1 MYNKLYSFIFLIVL
15 GLFFN
20 IHTVKAE
27 QIDNFTT
34 DIVIN
39 PDSSLFITETIE
51 YDFGSLQK
59 HGIYRD
65 IIYKYGRN
73 GSNYKIRIDDIRV
86 VDQSEKSYKFKVSHQ
101 DIYTKIKI
109 GESDKFVTGKKVFKI
124 SYTVRRAINYFDTH
138 DELYWNVT
146 GNEWQVPILASSAT
160 VHLPDKFSTDKVR
173 FSCFSGSK
181 GSTRKCTG
189 SNFEINN
196 NGLGNTLVFDQTILA
211 SFEGLTVV
219 VGMPAGTLEKLS
231 IFENVWL
238 FLQDNYILFLPFLV
252 FMGMFYMWWTR
263 GRDPEGR
270 GTIITQFD
278 APDNLSPF
286 EIGTIIDEKAGN
298 RDLSAQLIYW
308 ATLGCLDIT
317 KVDKKKDYIL
327 LKKKDLPDG
336 ANEFDKKLFQEL
348 FSGGKNEVRLSDLK
362 YKFVETANK
371 IKELVYEDL
380 TKNKYFVG
388 NPNKVRNAYIMV
400 AVIFGMIFVII
411 AMKLENIPMAISAG
425 GSCFIIFLFGFIMPS
440 KTKKGVLAREH
451 ILGLKSYLNVAE
463 KDRINFHNAPTK
475 EPKLFE
481 SLLPFAMVLG
491 VEKAWA
497 KQFEGIYNQEPGWYH
512 GDGGSFSALA
522 LSRSLRSFKSS
533 TTTNLTSAKS
543 GGSGGSGFGGGGSSG
558 GGFGGG
564 GGGSW

>member
-1 MYNKLYSFIFLIVL
+1 MFKRILIFTIFVLI
-15 GLFFN
+15 GIFFN
-20 IHTVKAE
+20 FHIVKAE
-27 QIDNFTT
+27 QIDNFDT

-39 PDSSLFITETIE
+39 PDSSLRITETIE
-51 YDFGSLQK
+51 YDFGGLQK

-65 IIYKYGRN
+65 IIYKYRRD
-73 GSNYKIRIDDIRV
+73 GSNFKIRINDIKV
-86 VDQSEKSYKFKVSHQ
+86 TDQSGKSYKFKVSHQ
-101 DIYTKIKI
+101 DIYTRIKI
-109 GESDKFVTGKKVFKI
+109 GSADSYVSGKKVYKI
-124 SYTVRRAINYFDTH
+124 SYTVRRAINYFETH

-146 GNEWQVPILASSAT
+146 GNGWQVPILASSAI
-160 VHLPDKFSTDKVR
+160 VHLPDKFSTDEVSL
-173 FSCFSGSK
+173 SCFSGSS
-181 GSTRKCTG
+181 GSTRKCT
-189 SNFEINN
+189 SYNFEVNN
-196 NGLGNTLVFDQTILA
+196 SGLGSAVIFDQAILG

-219 VGMPAGTLEKLS
+219 VGLQTGALEKIS

-238 FLQDNYILFLPFLV
+238 FLQDNYFLFLPFFV
-252 FMGMFYMWWTR
+252 FFGMLYLWWTR

-286 EIGTIIDEKAGN
+286 EMGTIIDERAGN
-298 RDLSAQLIYW
+298 RDLSAQLIYL
-308 ATLGCLDIT
+308 ATLGYLDIT
-317 KVDKKKDYIL
+317 KVEKKKDYIL
-327 LKKKDLPDG
+327 LKKKDLPES
-336 ANEFDKKLFQEL
+336 AKEFDKELFQEL
-348 FSGGKNEVRLSDLK
+348 FSDGKSEVQLSDLK

-388 NPNKVRNAYIMV
+388 NPNKIRNEHLIV
-400 AVIFGMIFVII
+400 AFIFGMMFVALSRKFNDI
-411 AMKLENIPMAISAG
+411 LMAIGLG
-425 GSCFIIFLFGFIMPS
+425 GSCAIIALFGFIMPQ

-497 KQFEGIYNQEPGWYH
+497 KQFEGIYNQEPSWYH

-533 TTTNLTSAKS
+533 TTTNLTTAKS
-543 GGSGGSGFGGGGSSG
+543 GGSGGSGFGGGSSG